1 MSDTYFANA
10 SFINPKKYRDDR
22 SKTMLADVFYY
33 VRATYIVSST
43 KVK

>member
-10 SFINPKKYRDDR
+10 SFVDPKKYRDDR

-33 VRATYIVSST
+33 VRATCIVSST
-43 KVK
+43 TLK